1 MGGDF
6 FFFFDEDKDVW
17 TETKYFFGAT
27 LFSRFENDNT
37 NYCLES
43 YDNWYLYNGTE
54 MVWSEQMKTSC
65 LSIEEYCCRNIKL
78 SSTNVNM
85 TDSENQTLY
94 QTNALAS
101 LGEYYAIGMKGGRW
115 VYQKKYED
123 RYLEYG
129 DRSGP
134 NILL

>member
-27 LFSRFENDNT
+27 LFSRLENDNT

-65 LSIEEYCCRNIKL
+65 LNIEEYCCRNIKL
-78 SSTNVNM
+78 SSSNVNM

-129 DRSGP
+129 DRSGL
-134 NILL
+134 NILP